1 MNRLVLFICLLALV
15 SCRKENSLVPLVAI
29 DVTLNVNEPQFFD
42 LTVPT
47 GWVYITGGS
56 RGVIIYRNSQD
67 EWTAMD
73 RHSPYNVPA
82 GCAVTVSDDNVVIED
97 PCSDSQW
104 LIVDGSILNGPTD
117 QPLKQYRTQWTP
129 PYLRI
134 YN

>member
-1 MNRLVLFICLLALV
+1 MNRLALILCLLALV
-15 SCRKENSLVPLVAI
+15 SCRKENSQVPLVAI

-67 EWTAMD
+67 EFTAMD
-73 RHSPYNVPA
+73 RHSPYNVSA
-82 GCAVTVSDDNVVIED
+82 GCAVTVSGDNVVIDD

-104 LIVDGSILNGPTD
+104 IIVDGSILTGPTD
-117 QPLKQYRTQWTP
+117 QPLKQYRTQWNP
-129 PYLRI
+129 PFLRI
-134 YN
+134 FN